1 MRRVTA
7 APRRPD
13 IAADGV
19 ERGQVVLDELV
30 GLLDLD
36 ETGPDTFHGV
46 SPESRQFRVYGGQV
60 AGQALVAAG
69 RTVPPGRTVH
79 SLHSYFVRGGDPRT
93 PIEYRTERIRDGRSF
108 TTRRVLA
115 VQGDEAIFMLSA
127 SFQVPQEG
135 LVHTETA
142 PSDVPPPESL
152 PDLGERRAAGHG
164 GDWLGRAERPIDIRF
179 VDEPV
184 WTADRVAT
192 QEPIRAWLR
201 ADGSLSDD
209 PLLHACLLTWA
220 SDMMLLSSVVARH
233 DMSAT
238 AVQMASLDHAMWF
251 HAPFRADEWLL
262 YECWSPA
269 ASGGRGLA
277 TGRFFTRDGT
287 MIASTAQE
295 GLVRL
300 PRNDT

>member
-1 MRRVTA
+1 MTA
-7 APRRPD
+7 APRRPE

-46 SPESRQFRVYGGQV
+46 SPESREFRVYGGQV

-69 RTVPPGRTVH
+69 RTVPPGRAVH
-79 SLHSYFVRGGDPRT
+79 SLHSYFIRGGDPRT
-93 PIEYRTERIRDGRSF
+93 PIEYRAERIRDGRSF

-142 PSDVPPPESL
+142 PSDVPPPDSL

-201 ADGSLSDD
+201 ADGTLSDD

-251 HAPFRADEWLL
+251 HASFRADEWLL

-277 TGRFFTRDGT
+277 TGRFFTRDGA

-300 PRNDT
+300 PRNET

>member
-1 MRRVTA
+1 MRHVTA

-36 ETGPDTFHGV
+36 ETGPDTFHGL
-46 SPESRQFRVYGGQV
+46 SPESRRFRVYGGQV

-201 ADGSLSDD
+201 ADGVLSDD

>member
-1 MRRVTA
+1 
-7 APRRPD
+7 
-13 IAADGV
+13 
-19 ERGQVVLDELV
+19 
-30 GLLDLD
+30 
-36 ETGPDTFHGV
+36 
-46 SPESRQFRVYGGQV
+46 V
-60 AGQALVAAG
+60 A
-69 RTVPPGRTVH
+69 PGRSVH
-79 SLHSYFVRGGDPRT
+79 SLHSYFIRGGDPRT

-115 VQGDEAIFMLSA
+115 VQGGEAIFMLSA
-127 SFQVPQEG
+127 SFQEPQEG
-135 LVHTETA
+135 LVHAEPA
-142 PSDVPPPESL
+142 PADVPAPESL
-152 PDLGERRAAGHG
+152 PDLGSRRAAGHG

-192 QEPIRAWLR
+192 QQPIRAWLR
-201 ADGSLSDD
+201 ADGTLSDD

-238 AVQMASLDHAMWF
+238 AVQLASLDHAMWF

-277 TGRFFTRDGT
+277 TGRFFTRAGT

-300 PRNDT
+300 PRHDT

>member
-1 MRRVTA
+1 MTA

-13 IAADGV
+13 VAADGV
-19 ERGQVVLDELV
+19 EHGQVVLDELV
-30 GLLDLD
+30 ALLDVT
-36 ETGPDTFHGV
+36 ETGPDSFQGT
-46 SPESRQFRVYGGQV
+46 SPDSREHRVYGGQV
-60 AGQALVAAG
+60 LGQALVAAG
-69 RTVPPGRTVH
+69 RTVPPGRSVH
-79 SLHSYFVRGGDPRT
+79 SLHAYFIRGGDPRT
-93 PIEYRTERIRDGRSF
+93 PIEYRTERVRDGRSF

-115 VQGDEAIFMLSA
+115 VQRGEAIFALSA

-135 LVHTETA
+135 LVHAVPA
-142 PSDVPPPESL
+142 PLDVPSPETL
-152 PDLGERRAAGHG
+152 PDLGSRRAAGHG
-164 GDWLGRAERPIDIRF
+164 GDWLGRAERPVDIRF

-184 WTADRVAT
+184 WVADRAAT

-201 ADGSLSDD
+201 ADGTLPDD
-209 PLLHACLLTWA
+209 PLVHLCVLTWA

-233 DMSAT
+233 DMGAT
-238 AVQMASLDHAMWF
+238 QVQMASLDHTMWF
-251 HAPFRADEWLL
+251 HAPVRADEWLL

-287 MIASTAQE
+287 MVASTAQE

-300 PRNDT
+300 PRSGS